1 MGLLNEQVA
10 ALTETV
16 LADSHDLEAALAAL
30 ETWLRD
36 HAGELTPEE
45 RKSFSASLDV
55 ESTNDNRSLIES
67 VLKLHLTRLL
77 YRYDR
82 EHNPALLDG
91 ADPKGGY
98 GQARAAFVRALT
110 ESEDGINEARI
121 DIAVANAQHLLG
133 DRPANRRWLDRALE
147 RLPALAAMDLVGLA
161 EAIPAMPLPGLGR
174 LKRFGL
180 KVMGF
185 NFERLAQYNRD
196 SLVTVARMQANQVV
210 LLAHLVGTSFEAI
223 RERQRASRAYRAAA
237 HVIARYGG
245 MYGDD
250 TAQMLEIADGIRSTE
265 PDSARILARQARLL
279 CETAGDADGVAHA
292 DAVLS
297 QISG

>member
-1 MGLLNEQVA
+1 MALLNEQVTT
-10 ALTETV
+10 LTETV
-16 LADSHDLEAALAAL
+16 LSGSHDLEAALAAM
-30 ETWLRD
+30 ETWLNEHVLDLNPADRQ
-36 HAGELTPEE
+36 T
-45 RKSFSASLDV
+45 FSASLDV

-82 EHNPALLDG
+82 EHNPALLEAG
-91 ADPKGGY
+91 DPGY

-121 DIAVANAQHLLG
+121 DIAVANAHHLLG
-133 DRPANRRWLDRALE
+133 NRPANRQWLDRALE

-161 EAIPAMPLPGLGR
+161 QAIPAIPLPGLGR

-180 KVMGF
+180 KLMGF

-196 SLVTVARMQANQVV
+196 SLVIVARMQANQVV

-223 RERQRASRAYRAAA
+223 RERQRANRAYRAAA

-250 TAQMLEIADGIRSTE
+250 TGQMFEIADSIRATE
-265 PDSARILARQARLL
+265 PDSARILIHQARLL
-279 CETAGDADGVAHA
+279 CETAGDTDGMTHA
-292 DAVLS
+292 DALLS
-297 QISG
+297 HFND

>member
-1 MGLLNEQVA
+1 MALLNEQVTS
-10 ALTETV
+10 LTETV
-16 LADSHDLEAALAAL
+16 LGGDHDLEAALSTL
-30 ETWLRD
+30 ETWLNAHVR
-36 HAGELTPEE
+36 ELRPED
-45 RKSFSASLDV
+45 RQIFSASLDV

-82 EHNPALLDG
+82 EHNPALLDP
-91 ADPKGGY
+91 AEPGY

-121 DIAVANAQHLLG
+121 DIAVANAHHLLG
-133 DRPANRRWLDRALE
+133 NRAANHQWLDKALE

-161 EAIPAMPLPGLGR
+161 QAIPAIPLPGLGR
-174 LKRFGL
+174 LKRIGL
-180 KVMGF
+180 KLMGF

-196 SLVTVARMQANQVV
+196 SLITVARMQANQVV

-223 RERQRASRAYRAAA
+223 RERPRANRAYRAAA

-250 TAQMLEIADGIRSTE
+250 TAQMFEIADSIRATE
-265 PDSARILARQARLL
+265 PDSARMLIEQARQL
-279 CETAGDADGVAHA
+279 CETAGNAEGVAHA
-292 DAVLS
+292 DALLS
-297 QISG
+297 HFNS